1 MMSLSLC
8 LLYAGEACGQVTAF
22 DHRDECREWFR
33 ANYPRPDSIDDSRL
47 LKEACM
53 AIAYEFDQDEPIRLL
68 AAVGERIPAV
78 NDYLQHFLNLEPDT
92 LMRHRRHALNAIANY
107 ADSIIPG
114 SYAARFIRLQALA
127 DNHNYANHDNPDG
140 CQQLKDIEALMA
152 NQQKIADSSSDPKE
166 KELLLL
172 SSLCFFLHRN
182 IHEGADN
189 PKYYPEL
196 FELERLALKTFPL
209 DSQDASLNRISCYSL
224 LGNAIASISYHDEIG
239 LAVKPEENPYV
250 NGTYADFPHIG
261 DNVYANMVRYAAEAE
276 ETARCMYGDWH
287 PVTLEMRAS
296 HVTARQLIGLFPADE
311 HNDLL
316 RYATLT
322 MQPYSPVAL
331 LLNHQSI
338 ISRVQHPDAKLLNT
352 LTATAELEKCI
363 LGPEN
368 GNYLHLW
375 LMSIP
380 LRLQSGYDA
389 FQLSLDID
397 SVCREAYPSNAI
409 KRNIL
414 LTQLFPSFDFFT
426 KSNLMQ
432 DVYDH
437 YIHNHNGS
445 VASLR
450 LGKNLLNYYLN
461 SIPNDSLYRG
471 GARKYADDCRSFYG
485 PESPHYFNALID
497 SWTNPFSMQLD
508 QGFNVKADSLLAVM
522 KPLQFNRK
530 YNLTHKLR
538 QGKALCYLNAGDSI
552 NAIATFRNLVND
564 YPDVL
569 INKGLLAN
577 MLLLCDINNPEA
589 RRLAVEFV
597 DSAYLHPEQLD
608 YNSCLMPVNLAMMM
622 SDSLRSRRHIDM
634 LLAREEKNVN
644 YITGLHSNLYYTL
657 RTYLIN
663 LLNSTGGFAEAA
675 SVKNHDKEE
684 FAALMRYP
692 NFQAPQ
698 GLMNYIQTLASAE
711 GNMDDK
717 SVYVYTYCSFLANL
731 ITANSTEPIL
741 LKRYI
746 LTSLVLRFE
755 AAIGWCNASVSQRN
769 FLRSQGKDTE
779 ADQMQSRLD
788 TQLADL
794 KTLFDQVKA
803 TEIGLLDSPDDMKAF
818 NNFIPTIHLCM
829 MSYGSVMLLCSD
841 NEDSHEFL
849 DLMTEYAG
857 KILADNTNP
866 AFRSGA
872 ILATILAYSWD
883 DDGLS
888 FDYDTET
895 MEKLRPL
902 FAEAE
907 NIQIP
912 EHLPTSVK
920 LSLLGFRYQAFIMQ
934 GRDKEAVDVG
944 REAYRTWRSM
954 VDGNYA
960 LMTEAEQNAMDAS
973 SGSYA
978 NIPAQMLEL
987 FPDKLA
993 GETYD
998 AVVHRTGLQLR
1009 SQQQTRRLIEQSN
1022 DPELIAMV
1030 DSLQALRRQISLMEA
1045 DNLQSFM
1052 NPESRTMQRFI
1063 ADRLEQQVMDR
1074 TAKLRAQANPVI
1086 TWQMIR
1092 DRLAPGQ
1099 AAVEFVFSSSQLMAL
1114 VLRHNS
1120 KAPEAITLC
1129 DHKQLT
1135 DALRSLNAT
1144 NAAALVSRLFAS
1156 DKIDLYSMLWQ
1167 PMENVLKD
1175 ADRVYFSAPG
1185 ILYTIPFN
1193 AITTPDGS
1201 LLMDRYDL
1209 RQLTSTA
1216 RIAEGID
1223 EYDGPLPDDIAMVSD
1238 IVYSKRQVNR
1248 KGLRPGPALMARMQQ
1263 LREEE
1268 MASLL
1273 ADRGVDP
1280 VALSEENDTAASRY
1294 IVTDSFG
1301 YLYYTAFEGDTIA
1314 NECPGSVIRRLQR
1327 TDASEKQVRQ
1337 LCRETPK
1344 VLHLATHGFYIPAD
1358 KTEKFPYFKGSG
1370 RAGVPMERSGV
1381 VLAYGEHAWQAAD
1394 STLSAAENGIL
1405 SAAEISSMNLHG
1417 TSLVALSAC
1426 ESALGDFNLEGVFGL
1441 TRGFKQAGARS
1452 LLVSLWKVND
1462 LPTAIFMATFYHEW
1476 RTSRSKYT
1484 AYRNALRQTR
1494 HLYPAIIFWAP
1505 FILLD

>member
-471 GARKYADDCRSFYG
+471 VARKYADDCRSFYG

-829 MSYGSVMLLCSD
+829 MSYGSVMLLCSGGSTKLPWI
-841 NEDSHEFL
+841 NHRHE
-849 DLMTEYAG
+849 
-857 KILADNTNP
+857 
-866 AFRSGA
+866 
-872 ILATILAYSWD
+872 
-883 DDGLS
+883 
-888 FDYDTET
+888 
-895 MEKLRPL
+895 
-902 FAEAE
+902 
-907 NIQIP
+907 
-912 EHLPTSVK
+912 
-920 LSLLGFRYQAFIMQ
+920 
-934 GRDKEAVDVG
+934 
-944 REAYRTWRSM
+944 
-954 VDGNYA
+954 
-960 LMTEAEQNAMDAS
+960 
-973 SGSYA
+973 
-978 NIPAQMLEL
+978 
-987 FPDKLA
+987 
-993 GETYD
+993 
-998 AVVHRTGLQLR
+998 
-1009 SQQQTRRLIEQSN
+1009 
-1022 DPELIAMV
+1022 
-1030 DSLQALRRQISLMEA
+1030 
-1045 DNLQSFM
+1045 
-1052 NPESRTMQRFI
+1052 
-1063 ADRLEQQVMDR
+1063 
-1074 TAKLRAQANPVI
+1074 
-1086 TWQMIR
+1086 
-1092 DRLAPGQ
+1092 
-1099 AAVEFVFSSSQLMAL
+1099 
-1114 VLRHNS
+1114 
-1120 KAPEAITLC
+1120 
-1129 DHKQLT
+1129 
-1135 DALRSLNAT
+1135 
-1144 NAAALVSRLFAS
+1144 
-1156 DKIDLYSMLWQ
+1156 
-1167 PMENVLKD
+1167 
-1175 ADRVYFSAPG
+1175 
-1185 ILYTIPFN
+1185 
-1193 AITTPDGS
+1193 
-1201 LLMDRYDL
+1201 
-1209 RQLTSTA
+1209 
-1216 RIAEGID
+1216 
-1223 EYDGPLPDDIAMVSD
+1223 
-1238 IVYSKRQVNR
+1238 
-1248 KGLRPGPALMARMQQ
+1248 
-1263 LREEE
+1263 
-1268 MASLL
+1268 
-1273 ADRGVDP
+1273 
-1280 VALSEENDTAASRY
+1280 
-1294 IVTDSFG
+1294 
-1301 YLYYTAFEGDTIA
+1301 
-1314 NECPGSVIRRLQR
+1314 
-1327 TDASEKQVRQ
+1327 
-1337 LCRETPK
+1337 
-1344 VLHLATHGFYIPAD
+1344 
-1358 KTEKFPYFKGSG
+1358 
-1370 RAGVPMERSGV
+1370 
-1381 VLAYGEHAWQAAD
+1381 
-1394 STLSAAENGIL
+1394 
-1405 SAAEISSMNLHG
+1405 
-1417 TSLVALSAC
+1417 
-1426 ESALGDFNLEGVFGL
+1426 
-1441 TRGFKQAGARS
+1441 
-1452 LLVSLWKVND
+1452 
-1462 LPTAIFMATFYHEW
+1462 
-1476 RTSRSKYT
+1476 
-1484 AYRNALRQTR
+1484 
-1494 HLYPAIIFWAP
+1494 
-1505 FILLD
+1505 